1 MRIEKKLLSVG
12 FHETCSIIDK
22 MPRKDPVARA
32 KYNKEY
38 REKNKDKLRAYRRAW
53 RRDNPDKRKEQNKRY
68 AKKHPDVLKAKSL
81 RWRKANPERAAE
93 VSRKTR
99 LKCKAR
105 VLANKAKYRAS
116 KRNRTPKWVDK
127 EHLWL
132 IKQAYEL
139 AVLRKKITGIEWHVD
154 HIVPLNGKIVS
165 GLHVIENIQVIP
177 GKENYLK
184 NNKYE
189 IEDADQIF

>member
-1 MRIEKKLLSVG
+1 
-12 FHETCSIIDK
+12 
-22 MPRKDPVARA
+22 MPLKDPIARA
-32 KYNKEY
+32 AYQKAYAQKNRIKAYERIKEW
-38 REKNKDKLRAYRRAW
+38 RAA
-53 RRDNPDKRKEQNKRY
+53 NPDKWKEQNKRY
-68 AKKHPDVLKAKSL
+68 VKKHQDIITAKSI
-81 RWRKANPERAAE
+81 RWKKANPERAAE

-99 LKCKAR
+99 LKNKAR

-116 KRNRTPKWVDK
+116 KRNKTPTWVDK

-139 AVLRKKITGIEWHVD
+139 AILRTKQFGFLWHVD
-154 HIVPLNGKIVS
+154 HIIPLNGVNVS

-177 GKENYLK
+177 AVENLLK

-189 IEDADQIF
+189 I

>member
-1 MRIEKKLLSVG
+1 
-12 FHETCSIIDK
+12 
-22 MPRKDPVARA
+22 MPLKDPIARA
-32 KYNKEY
+32 AYQKAYAQKNRIKAYERIKEW
-38 REKNKDKLRAYRRAW
+38 RAANPEKW
-53 RRDNPDKRKEQNKRY
+53 KEQNKKY
-68 AKKHPDVLKAKSL
+68 AKKHQDIITAKSI
-81 RWRKANPERAAE
+81 RWKKANPERAAE

-99 LKCKAR
+99 LKNKAR

-116 KRNRTPKWVDK
+116 KRNKTPTWADK

-139 AVLRKKITGIEWHVD
+139 AILRTKQFGFLWHVD
-154 HIVPLNGKIVS
+154 HIIPLNGDNVS

-177 GKENYLK
+177 AAENLLK

-189 IEDADQIF
+189 IDRA